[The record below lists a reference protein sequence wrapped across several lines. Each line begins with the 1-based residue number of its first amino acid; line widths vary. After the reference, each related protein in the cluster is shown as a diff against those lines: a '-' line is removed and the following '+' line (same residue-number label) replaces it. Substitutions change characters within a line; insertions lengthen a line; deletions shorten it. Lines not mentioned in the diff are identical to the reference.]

1 MMGSVKKDWLYS
13 ALVWALVGVGAVLAI
28 TTFDK
33 NDAIKAF
40 GVLAAGAIALVSLV
54 NLLTSHAEGIV
65 ARLILTAGGAY
76 AILAVAGLYIL
87 LTP

>member
-1 MMGSVKKDWLYS
+1 MMGFVKKDWLYA
-13 ALVWALVGVGAVLAI
+13 ALVWTLVGVGAVLAI
-28 TTFDK
+28 TIFSK

-65 ARLILTAGGAY
+65 SRLILTAGGAY